1 MKKLF
6 LIGGTMG
13 IGKTAVCQILKK
25 KLKNAVFLDGDWCWN
40 SDPFKVTEE
49 TKSMV
54 MKNICFLL
62 NNFLR
67 CSEFDNII
75 FCWVM
80 HEQNIIDNI
89 LKAIDSSGHEIKII
103 SLMCDEDEL
112 KSRLLGD
119 VEKGIR
125 SFDII
130 EKSIERLRCYTKL
143 KTIKINTSEKKPDEV
158 ATEIIKDKN

>member
-13 IGKTAVCQILKK
+13 IGKTAVCQILKR
-25 KLKNAVFLDGDWCWN
+25 KLKNSVFLDEDWCWN

-49 TKSMV
+49 TKSVV

-75 FCWVM
+75 YGYKCACVCNCF
-80 HEQNIIDNI
+80 
-89 LKAIDSSGHEIKII
+89 
-103 SLMCDEDEL
+103 
-112 KSRLLGD
+112 R
-119 VEKGIR
+119 
-125 SFDII
+125 
-130 EKSIERLRCYTKL
+130 
-143 KTIKINTSEKKPDEV
+143 
-158 ATEIIKDKN
+158 